1 MSTLEI
7 ALFPLTFETG
17 IIILPPLLTDFKRCL
32 RNIENRDTGEQC
44 GSSELGH
51 SGYNSVVLMLKAG
64 YHYTVLLSM
73 SQTSTVLMANR
84 LIDISNHKGQRKSLN
99 AGIHTPV
106 GSKDILFHPE

>member
-1 MSTLEI
+1 MSTLKI
-7 ALFPLTFETG
+7 ALFPLMFETG
-17 IIILPPLLTDFKRCL
+17 TIILPPLLIDFKRCL
-32 RNIENRDTGEQC
+32 RNIENHHTGEQC

-73 SQTSTVLMANR
+73 SQISTVLMANG
-84 LIDISNHKGQRKSLN
+84 LIDILSHKGQRKSPN

-106 GSKDILFHPE
+106 ESKDILFHPE